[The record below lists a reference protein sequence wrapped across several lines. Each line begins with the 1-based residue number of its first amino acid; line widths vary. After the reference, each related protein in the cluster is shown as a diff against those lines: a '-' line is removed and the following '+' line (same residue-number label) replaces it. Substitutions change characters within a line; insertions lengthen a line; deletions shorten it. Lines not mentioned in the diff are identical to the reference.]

1 MGIANEAPLAD
12 LVGMPL
18 LTVRMAACFQGLP
31 DNWEFAGGET
41 QSYRRVGNALPPPFA
56 RAVAEKLRECLM
68 ARRMVRKA
76 G

>member
-1 MGIANEAPLAD
+1 MGIAIEAPLAD
-12 LVGMPL
+12 FVGMPC
-18 LTVRMAACFQGLP
+18 LTARMAARIQGFP
-31 DNWEFAGGET
+31 DDWEFAGWKT
-41 QSYRRVGNALPPPFA
+41 QSYRQAGNALPPPFA